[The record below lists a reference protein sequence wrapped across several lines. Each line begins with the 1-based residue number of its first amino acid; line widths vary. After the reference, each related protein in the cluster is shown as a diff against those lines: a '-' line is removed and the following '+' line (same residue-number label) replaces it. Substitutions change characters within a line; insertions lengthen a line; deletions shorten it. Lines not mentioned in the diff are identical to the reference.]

1 VQQDVRAEKRT
12 KKIVDA
18 LLSKHT
24 MKCNKSKETED
35 KAQLHEWPKY
45 NVSSYAGSPL
55 EDWLVVGFT

>member
-1 VQQDVRAEKRT
+1 
-12 KKIVDA
+12 
-18 LLSKHT
+18 